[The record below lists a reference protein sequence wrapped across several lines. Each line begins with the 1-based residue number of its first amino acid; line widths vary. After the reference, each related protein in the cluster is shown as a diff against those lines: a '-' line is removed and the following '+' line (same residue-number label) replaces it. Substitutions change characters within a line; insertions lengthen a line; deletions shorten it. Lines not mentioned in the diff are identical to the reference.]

1 MPEERQPQFE
11 KKQPPPL
18 GLLVLGIAEVP
29 APEDSIIWS
38 LLEQSVRQLNQRGP
52 TQGLLIEPLKLRSLS
67 HHVVGLAAQSH
78 RVVILEGQE
87 GGTAGNRCWARQRL
101 TSRTEPG
108 ESPLLKTIEPLVTP
122 AGEPVEGFDP
132 VAQLRAANGEE
143 DPDEPTADDPG
154 LPSWFAGSMPPGGVD
169 LITLAL
175 PARGGLAWVLP
186 QIGIWFPE
194 TVQRLSDLLWEI
206 GQETVDPGA
215 SGRGPGAVA

>member
-1 MPEERQPQFE
+1 MPADRQPHSA
-11 KKQPPPL
+11 KNQPLTL

-29 APEDSIIWS
+29 APEDSIVWS
-38 LLEQSVRQLNQRGP
+38 LLDQSVRQLSQRCP
-52 TQGLLIEPLKLRSLS
+52 RPGLLIEPLKLRSLS
-67 HHVVGLAAQSH
+67 QHVVGLAAQSH
-78 RVVILEGQE
+78 RVIILDGQE

-101 TSRTEPG
+101 TSPTVPG
-108 ESPLLKTIEPLVTP
+108 ESARLTTVEPLITP
-122 AGEPVEGFDP
+122 T
-132 VAQLRAANGEE
+132 GEE
-143 DPDEPTADDPG
+143 ITEEPTEDDPG
-154 LPSWFAGSMPPGGVD
+154 LPSWFAHAIPPGGVD
-169 LITLAL
+169 RVTLDL